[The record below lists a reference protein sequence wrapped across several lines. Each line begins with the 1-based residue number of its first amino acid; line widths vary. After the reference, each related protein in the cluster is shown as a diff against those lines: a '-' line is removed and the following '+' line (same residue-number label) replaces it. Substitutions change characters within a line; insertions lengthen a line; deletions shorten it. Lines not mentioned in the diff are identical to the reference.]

1 VENTK
6 RVRNLPTLLT
16 ILRTSHYAGGV
27 IEYPA
32 SHCIP
37 FFTVG
42 PKCKAV
48 SEDIRKEIKSKVQIS
63 TGSSNLTLDGS
74 PQST

>member
-1 VENTK
+1 MKIFEE
-6 RVRNLPTLLT
+6 LIPDA
-16 ILRTSHYAGGV
+16 HYAGGV

-32 SHCIP
+32 SHCIS
-37 FFTVG
+37 FFTAG
-42 PKCKAV
+42 PKCNAV
-48 SEDIRKEIKSKVQIS
+48 SEDIRKEIKAKVQIS